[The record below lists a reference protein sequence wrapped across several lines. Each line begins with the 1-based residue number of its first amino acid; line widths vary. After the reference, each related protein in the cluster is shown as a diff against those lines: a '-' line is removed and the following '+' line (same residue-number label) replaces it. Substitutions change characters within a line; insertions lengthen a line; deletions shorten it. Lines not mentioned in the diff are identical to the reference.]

1 MNGSEA
7 SCTNGN
13 CTEQINHRYY
23 VSKVIFDGQRYWRD
37 IEGHPNSTT
46 HPNLSNQFLRRQQ
59 LLLSFKFPYYGHY
72 LDRVVL
78 TTGGFLYM
86 DVHVTSLITDV
97 QYLAPLMAYFNPSLS
112 VNSTVLTLDN
122 GEQLT
127 VQWRNI
133 LLHNKTNVGPFNF
146 QCTLHKNGTIWFA
159 YKQVPVSVDSLPD
172 LKYHPVRVGIS
183 DAFVIRRR
191 DPVRQTFYRLFF
203 TYSQVNIAKKSV
215 INGSAVVFRP
225 LPSCVLGDS
234 CPECMR
240 LDQTT
245 DFNCQW
251 CPTTKRCSDG
261 ADRHRD
267 EWELNGCNSVSV
279 KNISDEKCVEGGM
292 STSPPPSS
300 PTTTG
305 VSGCVLGNSCPEC
318 MRLGQTTEFN
328 CQWCPTTKR
337 CFDGGD
343 RNGTEWEIKGCIS
356 VSVKNISDE
365 RCVEGGMSTS
375 LPPSSPTTTGVSGC
389 VLGNSCPECKKLD
402 QTTDFNCQWSSTTK
416 RCFDRTDLSR
426 TEWEIKGCN
435 SVSVKN
441 NSDEKSVGV
450 GMSTSLPQSTPM
462 TTGVSGKVAA
472 AKQRQSKGGIG
483 AGAIV
488 AIFIVLI
495 LICCVGAW
503 CVYAYRHPTS
513 KSGLFLIDISRRP
526 RELFKGSSVGVEKT
540 GDVAP
545 SNVKL
550 QVL

>member
-23 VSKVIFDGQRYWRD
+23 VSKVISDGQRYWRD
-37 IEGHPNSTT
+37 IEGHPNSIT
-46 HPNLSNQFLRRQQ
+46 HHSLSNRFLGRQK
-59 LLLSFKFPYYGHY
+59 LRLGFKFPYYGHY
-72 LDRVVL
+72 LDSVVL

-86 DVHVTSLITDV
+86 DVHKTSLITDV

-112 VNSTVLTLDN
+112 VNSTVLTLDD
-122 GEQLT
+122 GKQLT

-183 DAFVIRRR
+183 DAFVIFRW
-191 DPVRQTFYRLFF
+191 DPVRPIVYRFF
-203 TYSQVNIAKKSV
+203 FIYSQINITKKSV
-215 INGSAVVFRP
+215 INGSAVVFYP

-234 CPECMR
+234 CAECMR
-240 LDQTT
+240 LDLTT
-245 DFNCQW
+245 EFNCQW
-251 CPTTKRCSDG
+251 CPAIKRCSDT

-267 EWELNGCNSVSV
+267 EWDLRGCNSVSV
-279 KNISDEKCVEGGM
+279 KNISDERCVERGM

-305 VSGCVLGNSCPEC
+305 VSG
-318 MRLGQTTEFN
+318 
-328 CQWCPTTKR
+328 
-337 CFDGGD
+337 
-343 RNGTEWEIKGCIS
+343 
-356 VSVKNISDE
+356 
-365 RCVEGGMSTS
+365 
-375 LPPSSPTTTGVSGC
+375 
-389 VLGNSCPECKKLD
+389 
-402 QTTDFNCQWSSTTK
+402 
-416 RCFDRTDLSR
+416 
-426 TEWEIKGCN
+426 
-435 SVSVKN
+435 
-441 NSDEKSVGV
+441 
-450 GMSTSLPQSTPM
+450 
-462 TTGVSGKVAA
+462 KVAT

-488 AIFIVLI
+488 AIFIVLM
-495 LICCVGAW
+495 LICCIGAW

-526 RELFKGSSVGVEKT
+526 RELFKSSSLGVGKT

-550 QVL
+550 QAL